1 MNVLLHLL
9 SAASLDM
16 QSWLVMHMAKC
27 FFPIMICI
35 LRSTVYTRGL
45 HSFGIVECLGSC
57 TFVVSVLKVPSCH
70 FVHSIIFFI
79 LILMSYWYI
88 VVESSLLC

>member
-1 MNVLLHLL
+1 MLL
-9 SAASLDM
+9 SHHDM
-16 QSWLVMHMAKC
+16 NIS
-27 FFPIMICI
+27 
-35 LRSTVYTRGL
+35 VYTRGL
-45 HSFGIVECLGSC
+45 HSFGIVECLSSC
-57 TFVVSVLKVPSCH
+57 TLIVSVVLTIPSCH